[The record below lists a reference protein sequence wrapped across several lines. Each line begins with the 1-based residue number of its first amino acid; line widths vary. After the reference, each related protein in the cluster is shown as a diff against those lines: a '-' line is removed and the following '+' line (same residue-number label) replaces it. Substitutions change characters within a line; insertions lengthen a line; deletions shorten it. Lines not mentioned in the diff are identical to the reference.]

1 MILEWLQ
8 PGPSAL
14 DGAAVLLRA
23 AYHVATVG
31 AAGLAIFSLGFGHR
45 LEPAEAARLRRW
57 LLAAAL
63 AGIGLTAAAL
73 ALRVLVLT
81 AGASMTEG
89 AVWGAVLR
97 SRNGDAAG
105 LRVLGLALLAL
116 PWRGRAGA
124 ALAGAGILL
133 ALASYAAM
141 GHSTLYRPRQELA
154 LLVVAHLLAVAFW
167 VGALPPLLW
176 AAARPGGAALLRD
189 WGRAAGWAVGAML
202 ASGALL
208 GLLLTVRLERLLDA
222 WHGWALLAKL
232 LLVAGALALALANR
246 LRHVPALE
254 RGEAGAAVALRR
266 SILLESALIA
276 LAFWAAAEMTS
287 VHPVDFGHRIAG

>member
-14 DGAAVLLRA
+14 DGATVLLRA

-31 AAGLAIFSLGFGHR
+31 AAGLAIFALGFGHR
-45 LEPAEAARLRRW
+45 LEPGEAARLRRW
-57 LLAAAL
+57 VRVAAL
-63 AGIGLTAAAL
+63 VGIALTVAAL

-81 AGASMTEG
+81 AGGSALDA

-97 SRNGDAAG
+97 SRIGDAAG

-154 LLVVAHLLAVAFW
+154 LLVAAHLLAVAFW

-189 WGRAAGWAVGAML
+189 WGRAAGWAVGAMA

-208 GLLLTVRLERLLDA
+208 TLLLTVRMDRMLEA

-232 LLVAGALALALANR
+232 ALVAGALALALLNR

-254 RGEAGAAVALRR
+254 RGAPGAAAALRR
-266 SILLESALIA
+266 SILLESALII
-276 LAFWAAAEMTS
+276 LAFWAAAELTS
-287 VHPVDFGHRIAG
+287 VHPADYGHRIAG